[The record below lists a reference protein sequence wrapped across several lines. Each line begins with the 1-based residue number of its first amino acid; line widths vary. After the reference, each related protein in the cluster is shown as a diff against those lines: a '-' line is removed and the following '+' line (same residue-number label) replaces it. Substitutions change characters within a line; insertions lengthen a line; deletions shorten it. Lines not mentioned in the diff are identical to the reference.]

1 MQMRALL
8 KIGLLVASCLGAVA
22 ANAGD
27 KDAKYYQAQ
36 FDRFSRAIAE
46 LKAADANEE
55 LGQEIEVIRTWIS
68 QAQAFLAA
76 DKLDEIE
83 PLVERIAAQAE
94 YVRAKLKRMDADE
107 AADVAEAEA
116 KKVEAK
122 AEKTAQAADA
132 AEKKYK
138 DLESK
143 GL

>member
-1 MQMRALL
+1 MRRASLVICLL
-8 KIGLLVASCLGAVA
+8 AAVCLVAGVA
-22 ANAGD
+22 QAGD

-36 FDRFSRAIAE
+36 FDRFSRVIAE
-46 LKAADANEE
+46 LKAADANDE

-83 PLVERIAAQAE
+83 PMVARIAAQAE
-94 YVRAKLKRMDADE
+94 YVRAKLKRLDAEE

-116 KKVEAK
+116 DEAEAK
-122 AEKTAQAADA
+122 AKKTAQAADA
-132 AEKKYK
+132 AEQKYK
-138 DLESK
+138 ELEAK